1 MSSVSVKALSSTRR
15 AKAPVKENESWD
27 HIQDTGERKKAQN
40 RIAQRS
46 YRKYT
51 LFLIIWIN
59 FVAKD

>member
-1 MSSVSVKALSSTRR
+1 MSSVLVKKMSNTKR

-51 LFLIIWIN
+51 FLLI
-59 FVAKD
+59 VGLTR